1 MLLNQKELVTS
12 FNGNVPNYGF
22 QHIAFYPRGHAAS
35 TTTAIAVLLSR
46 IRKIMSL

>member
-35 TTTAIAVLLSR
+35 TTAIAVLLSR
-46 IRKIMSL
+46 IKKIMSL